1 MQCGMRRNAMNIQLQ
16 AHCTFSHK
24 IITLDVAVYVANG
37 LKDFFVIIFFSLQQH
52 SRG

>member
-1 MQCGMRRNAMNIQLQ
+1 MQWIFNFKLTVR
-16 AHCTFSHK
+16 FSHK